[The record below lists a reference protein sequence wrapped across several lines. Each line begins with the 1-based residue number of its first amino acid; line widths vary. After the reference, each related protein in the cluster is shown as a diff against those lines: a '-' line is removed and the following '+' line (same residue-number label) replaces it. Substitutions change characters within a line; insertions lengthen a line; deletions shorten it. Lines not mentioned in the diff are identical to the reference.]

1 MSWNAPD
8 TKFWNGVL
16 TRYLLCYNQPA
27 RTPRCR
33 FIRSSGRLQGTIYNL
48 QPTTKYFVTVSAG
61 TKVGYGNKSLEIS
74 KITSGGKTLVR
85 IEIDEI
91 EIDLHFLFTLCFE

>member
-1 MSWNAPD
+1 
-8 TKFWNGVL
+8 
-16 TRYLLCYNQPA
+16 
-27 RTPRCR
+27 
-33 FIRSSGRLQGTIYNL
+33 
-48 QPTTKYFVTVSAG
+48 VTVSAG